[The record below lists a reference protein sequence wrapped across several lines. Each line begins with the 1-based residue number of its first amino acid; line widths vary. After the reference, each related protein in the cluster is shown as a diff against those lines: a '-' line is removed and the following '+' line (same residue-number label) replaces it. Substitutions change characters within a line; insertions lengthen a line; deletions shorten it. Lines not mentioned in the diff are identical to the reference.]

1 MASSELEAFW
11 RLDELGLIL
20 TGEYF
25 SPFKAGRQHYTRM
38 LEKYETRLNASNRRF
53 PNPQCA
59 SLPVAK
65 ASGDEN
71 LSETDSDKAP

>member
-1 MASSELEAFW
+1 MANSELEAFW

-25 SPFKAGRQHYTRM
+25 SPFKAGREHYTLM

-53 PNPQCA
+53 PGRQCA
-59 SLPVAK
+59 SLPEAK
-65 ASGDEN
+65 AFDDESLPETNSG
-71 LSETDSDKAP
+71 KAP

>member
-1 MASSELEAFW
+1 MASPELEAFW

-53 PNPQCA
+53 PGLRSGSP
-59 SLPVAK
+59 PEAK
-65 ASGDEN
+65 AFDDE
-71 LSETDSDKAP
+71 SSPETD

>member
-1 MASSELEAFW
+1 MANAELEAFW

-25 SPFKAGRQHYTRM
+25 SPFKAGREHYTHM
-38 LEKYETRLNASNRRF
+38 LDKYETRLNASNRRF
-53 PNPQCA
+53 PGPQCA
-59 SLPVAK
+59 SLPAAK

-71 LSETDSDKAP
+71 LSETDLDKAP

>member
-25 SPFKAGRQHYTRM
+25 SPFKAGREHYTRM
-38 LEKYETRLNASNRRF
+38 LEKYETRLNASSRRF
-53 PNPQCA
+53 PGPQCGL
-59 SLPVAK
+59 LPEAK
-65 ASGDEN
+65 ASDDAN
-71 LSETDSDKAP
+71 LPETD

>member
-25 SPFKAGRQHYTRM
+25 SPFKAGREHYTRM

-53 PNPQCA
+53 PGPQCA
-59 SLPVAK
+59 SLPEAE
-65 ASGDEN
+65 ASGDESS
-71 LSETDSDKAP
+71 SETNSDKAP